1 MMPTVREQL
10 KKGES
15 FLLIHKSKPIATIK
29 PLEDSQALEEAS
41 DEDFELAA
49 LNDFLP
55 DEDYLT
61 EEEMNHYLS
70 LKDPRKL

>member
-1 MMPTVREQL
+1 MPTVRDQL

-15 FLLIHKSKPIATIK
+15 FLLIHKSKPIAILK
-29 PLEDSQALEEAS
+29 PIEALQELEETS
-41 DEDFELAA
+41 DEDIELAA

-61 EEEMNHYLS
+61 EEQMNYYLS
-70 LKDPRKL
+70 LKDPRKS